1 MNGGFSAESIVR
13 LDCRAPDRCEKII
26 LWFARMLVRGRWNA
40 EKKNDSRVNWIST
53 RHKYSTAVE

>member
-26 LWFARMLVRGRWNA
+26 LWFARMLVRGR
-40 EKKNDSRVNWIST
+40 
-53 RHKYSTAVE
+53 